1 MVELA
6 GLRRPTTG
14 KGTPPTPVEGRSG
27 DNLAKPASGGKVP
40 LQLKI
45 SPELRREFKT
55 YAVERDSE
63 ASALFAKV
71 WEFYKA
77 NHG

>member
-1 MVELA
+1 MVELSKLA
-6 GLRRPTTG
+6 KLSKG
-14 KGTPPTPVEGRSG
+14 KGAPPPASHSE
-27 DNLAKPASGGKVP
+27 DNLTKPPSRQKVP

-45 SPELRREFKT
+45 SPELRREFKG
-55 YAVERDSE
+55 YAIERDSE
-63 ASALFAKV
+63 VSELFIRV

>member
-1 MVELA
+1 MVELSK
-6 GLRRPTTG
+6 LSRSQKG
-14 KGTPPTPVEGRSG
+14 KGAPPPASHAE
-27 DNLAKPASGGKVP
+27 DNLAKPPSGQKVP

-45 SPELRREFKT
+45 SPELRREFKG

-63 ASALFAKV
+63 VSELFVRV
-71 WEFYKA
+71 WQFYKA